1 MKLSVQRWIGTLLAG
16 LLGACG
22 YAGMAESG
30 KNMDAKQ
37 FFEPQMVAVLTAISK
52 GDETKAK
59 ALLASGVNLNVI
71 GEHKITP
78 LFWFIA
84 RHDKEGMQL
93 ALKLGA
99 APNFKSGKGNTPVA
113 YVAGWKNIE
122 WLRLLLQAGGDPNSM
137 NHLKQPALFGAIGE
151 ANFDAID
158 TLLEFGADPNLCDGS
173 GSHAALYASDLN
185 DWELVYVMLQQG
197 SDPYAYDKA
206 GADIAWSVDDI
217 LNRKIYT
224 EGSDNYQWLLKVKQY
239 LLEKGV
245 AFPPPSPAEVRTRWA
260 KEGKPG
266 YKIEVELDD

>member
-1 MKLSVQRWIGTLLAG
+1 MKRNGLHWLGCLLVG

-22 YAGMAESG
+22 FGG

-37 FFEPQMVAVLTAISK
+37 FFEPQMVEVLTAISK

-59 ALLASGVNLNVI
+59 ALLASGVDLNVI
-71 GEHKITP
+71 GEHEITP

-99 APNFKSGKGNTPVA
+99 DPNFKSGKGNTPVA
-113 YVAGWKNIE
+113 YVAGWKDIE

-158 TLLEFGADPNLCDGS
+158 TLLEFGADPNATDGPVRN
-173 GSHAALYASDLN
+173 AALYAAFIN
-185 DWELVYVMLQQG
+185 DWEMVYLMLEKG
-197 SDPYAYDKA
+197 SNYSVYAKTGGDLAWIVHDK
-206 GADIAWSVDDI
+206 
-217 LNRKIYT
+217 LTRKIYT

-239 LLEKGV
+239 LLDKGV
-245 AFPPPSPAEVRTRWA
+245 VFPPPSPAEVRTRWA

-266 YKIEVELDD
+266 YKIEVELDK

>member
-1 MKLSVQRWIGTLLAG
+1 MKRNGLHWLGCLLVG

-22 YAGMAESG
+22 FGG

-59 ALLASGVNLNVI
+59 ALLASGVDLNVI
-71 GEHKITP
+71 GEHEITP

-99 APNFKSGKGNTPVA
+99 DPNFKSGKGNTPVA
-113 YVAGWKNIE
+113 YVAGWKDIE

-158 TLLEFGADPNLCDGS
+158 TLLEFGADPNVTDGPKRN
-173 GSHAALYASDLN
+173 AALYAAFIN
-185 DWELVYVMLQQG
+185 DWELVYLMLERG
-197 SDPYAYDKA
+197 SDYRQYSSV
-206 GADIAWSVDDI
+206 GADIAAIVNDVEVDKLYDP
-217 LNRKIYT
+217 NR
-224 EGSDNYQWLLKVKQY
+224 DNYQWLLKVKQY

-266 YKIEVELDD
+266 YKIEVELDK